1 MLHPNSIAQHSLPMI
16 LKETGPEFTEELHVK
31 LKASAE
37 IAYER
42 LQAIKGLH
50 PLKATAGFFM
60 MVELDMT

>member
-1 MLHPNSIAQHSLPMI
+1 MI

-42 LQAIKGLH
+42 L
-50 PLKATAGFFM
+50 
-60 MVELDMT
+60 